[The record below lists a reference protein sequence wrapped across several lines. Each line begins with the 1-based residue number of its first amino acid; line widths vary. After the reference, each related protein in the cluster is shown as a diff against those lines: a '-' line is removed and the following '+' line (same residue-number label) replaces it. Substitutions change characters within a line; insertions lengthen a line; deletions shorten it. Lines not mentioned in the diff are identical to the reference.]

1 MFPDIPIGTAISIFA
16 VAFGAWAWVV
26 HWGVRVIR
34 EEVAS
39 LKAQVEAA
47 AEAAHEATIA
57 TEHRMTR
64 IEAEF
69 RTFARMNHPHF
80 GLGEK

>member
-1 MFPDIPIGTAISIFA
+1 MFPDIPVGTAISMFA
-16 VAFGAWAWVV
+16 VAFGGWAWVV

-34 EEVAS
+34 DEVAE
-39 LKAQVEAA
+39 LKGQVEAA
-47 AEAAHEATIA
+47 ADAAHQATVS

-69 RTFARMNHPHF
+69 RTFARMNHPRF
-80 GLGEK
+80 GLDEK